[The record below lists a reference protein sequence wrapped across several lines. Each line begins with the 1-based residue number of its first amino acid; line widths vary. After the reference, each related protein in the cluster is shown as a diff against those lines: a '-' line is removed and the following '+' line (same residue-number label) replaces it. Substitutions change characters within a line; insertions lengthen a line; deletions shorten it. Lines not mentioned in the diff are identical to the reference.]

1 MRADNY
7 SNEGKTLV
15 PINLTSK
22 RLAGGAITV
31 VSQPS
36 KRIRTINGIAF
47 RLISSAIP
55 TPKPQQTEINKCTH
69 QPIINAVL
77 APIKLNFMK
86 LRHVVGSMETCRITI
101 E

>member
-1 MRADNY
+1 M
-7 SNEGKTLV
+7 

-22 RLAGGAITV
+22 PFAGGAITV
-31 VSQPS
+31 ISQPR
-36 KRIRTINGIAF
+36 KRICTINGIAF
-47 RLISSAIP
+47 RLTSSAMP

-77 APIKLNFMK
+77 APVELNFMK
-86 LRHVVGSMETCRITI
+86 LRHVGGSMETCGIRV